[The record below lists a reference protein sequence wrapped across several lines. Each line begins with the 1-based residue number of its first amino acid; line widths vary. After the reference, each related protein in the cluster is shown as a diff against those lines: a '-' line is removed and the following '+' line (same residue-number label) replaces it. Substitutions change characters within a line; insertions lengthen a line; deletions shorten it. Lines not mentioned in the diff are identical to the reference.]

1 MYYFFRDSLYKRVY
15 QRRAFNLELCRWL
28 PKILYTCKKYGKVG
42 ISNQI
47 YISIHFIQFQEPK
60 DPLENLCKIL
70 ERLAKLDEENKQ
82 LKTRIDFLER
92 QDALQKIII
101 NSTFGQKYKTEKED
115 WDHEDSRL
123 E

>member
-1 MYYFFRDSLYKRVY
+1 M
-15 QRRAFNLELCRWL
+15 
-28 PKILYTCKKYGKVG
+28 
-42 ISNQI
+42 
-47 YISIHFIQFQEPK
+47 
-60 DPLENLCKIL
+60 ENLCKIL

-123 E
+123 KQLLN